1 MNFKIDLKSIDL
13 KNISL
18 DDIQDKLKKVEK
30 KTWIKIGVSVGAVVF
45 FLIIFYGVLN
55 PIVNKKK
62 AQLDDMNKKIEE
74 TQKFNQ
80 QIKVSKKKIDKIKPQ
95 YEQYST
101 LFHSRAEVEGLYQTL
116 SEFAGMNGL
125 VISKI
130 EKKEIKEVS
139 KAEAIAKATG
149 KKNKKKKKKKKDN
162 VKKVENVAYFTIPV
176 DFEITGNFLGY
187 IKFKRQLSLSQK
199 MLNFDKESIV
209 VLKQEDTTGAIKVN
223 GTLTIVGLADEFF

>member
-1 MNFKIDLKSIDL
+1 MNFNIDLKNIDL

-18 DDIQDKLKKVEK
+18 EDIQAKLKKVEK
-30 KTWIKIGVSVGAVVF
+30 KTWIKIGVSFGAVII

-62 AQLDDMNKKIEE
+62 AQLNEMNSRIEE
-74 TQKFNQ
+74 TKQFVTDIKKKKK
-80 QIKVSKKKIDKIKPQ
+80 QIKKMRPK

-101 LFHSRAEVEGLYQTL
+101 LFHTRAEVEGLYQTL
-116 SEFAGMNGL
+116 SEFAAMNNL

-130 EKKEIKEVS
+130 EKQKIKEIS
-139 KAEAIAKATG
+139 KSAALEKAG
-149 KKNKKKKKKKKDN
+149 GKKKKKNKKQKKKSAD
-162 VKKVENVAYFTIPV
+162 NVAYYKIPV

-199 MLNFDKESIV
+199 MLNFDNESIKV
-209 VLKQEDTTGAIKVN
+209 VKGKGDSTGAIKVN
-223 GTLTIVGLADEFF
+223 GTLTIVGLADDFF

>member
-1 MNFKIDLKSIDL
+1 MNFNIDFKNIDL

-18 DDIQDKLKKVEK
+18 EDIQAKLKRVEK
-30 KTWIKIGVSVGAVVF
+30 KTWIKIGVSFGAVIF

-62 AQLDDMNKKIEE
+62 AQLNDMNSKKEETEKFIQDIKIANKKI
-74 TQKFNQ
+74 
-80 QIKVSKKKIDKIKPQ
+80 KKMRPE

-101 LFHSRAEVEGLYQTL
+101 LFHTRAEVEGLYQTL
-116 SEFAGMNGL
+116 SEFAAMNNL

-130 EKKEIKEVS
+130 EKKDIKEVT

-149 KKNKKKKKKKKDN
+149 KKNKKSTKKKKKSGK
-162 VKKVENVAYFTIPV
+162 NVAYYTIPV

-199 MLNFDKESIV
+199 MLNFDKESIQV
-209 VLKQEDTTGAIKVN
+209 VKGKGDSTGAIKVN
-223 GTLTIVGLADEFF
+223 GTLTIVGLADDFF